1 MTATR
6 PRQMVLYAQAGLV
19 VPLIVTTIIAAAI
32 GGGEGLMAMKLGAPP
47 IAATDAAAPP
57 PAAAAHA
64 PEAHEAKPEKGK
76 GEHGEKGKGEHGEK
90 GKPAQPLKGTV
101 IRELPPIVTNIA
113 MPEDVWI
120 RIESSLVFDAEK
132 LPEPDVAIKEIMG
145 DVLSYLRTL
154 SLPQVQ
160 GSRGLRN
167 LREDLNERVA
177 IRTDGKAKELLIQGM
192 VVQ

>member
-1 MTATR
+1 MTETR

-47 IAATDAAAPP
+47 TATTEAAAPP
-57 PAAAAHA
+57 PAAPAHA
-64 PEAHEAKPEKGK
+64 PEAHEAKP
-76 GEHGEKGKGEHGEK
+76 EKGKGEHGEK

-167 LREDLNERVA
+167 LREDLTARVA

>member
-1 MTATR
+1 
-6 PRQMVLYAQAGLV
+6 MVLYAQAGIL
-19 VPLIVTTIIAAAI
+19 VPLIVTTIIAIAV
-32 GGGEGLMAMKLGAPP
+32 GGGEGILATKLGMAPGG
-47 IAATDAAAPP
+47 ATNAPAEHAAPAP
-57 PAAAAHA
+57 AAHA
-64 PEAHEAKPEKGK
+64 PAPDAHGAKPEKGK
-76 GEHGEKGKGEHGEK
+76 GEHGAEK
-90 GKPAQPLKGTV
+90 GKPAQPLTGTI

-132 LPEPDVAIKEIMG
+132 LPEPDMAIKEITG
-145 DVLSYLRTL
+145 DILSYLRTL

-160 GSRGLRN
+160 GARGLRH

-177 IRTDGKAKELLIQGM
+177 IRTEGKVKELLIQGM

>member
-1 MTATR
+1 M
-6 PRQMVLYAQAGLV
+6 P
-19 VPLIVTTIIAAAI
+19 
-32 GGGEGLMAMKLGAPP
+32 AP
-47 IAATDAAAPP
+47 
-57 PAAAAHA
+57 AAHA
-64 PEAHEAKPEKGK
+64 PEPEGHGAKPEKGK
-76 GEHGEKGKGEHGEK
+76 GEHGEKGKPG
-90 GKPAQPLKGTV
+90 QPLTGTV

-132 LPEPDVAIKEIMG
+132 LKEPDVAIKEITG
-145 DVLSYLRTL
+145 DILSYLRTL